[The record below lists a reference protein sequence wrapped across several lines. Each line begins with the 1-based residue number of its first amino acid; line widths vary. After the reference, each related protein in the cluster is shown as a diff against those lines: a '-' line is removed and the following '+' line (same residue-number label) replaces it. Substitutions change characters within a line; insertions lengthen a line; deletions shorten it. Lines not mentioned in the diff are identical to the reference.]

1 MAQICNRSQ
10 RLTASERRAEA
21 IVLRRSGL
29 SLQATADKLG
39 VSYALIQRDIA
50 TYMRRLD
57 EQNMAGVAAIR
68 AQEFEE
74 LQQASDRLN
83 HQIHQE
89 GEYGRIS
96 ELVKVS
102 ESKRKLYAVDVQ
114 PVKKAEVVHRREVA
128 VQLITTLRTELDPH
142 VFGEVLNVLT
152 RSQEF
157 NYLGGSIEGGSETGG
172 PPDRALLNGY
182 SDSQGANQD

>member
-1 MAQICNRSQ
+1 M
-10 RLTASERRAEA
+10 T
-21 IVLRRSGL
+21 
-29 SLQATADKLG
+29 LQAIADQLG
-39 VSYALIQRDIA
+39 VSYAIIQRDLKK
-50 TYMRRLD
+50 YMNRLD
-57 EQNMAGVAAIR
+57 QENMAGVAAIR
-68 AQEFEE
+68 AAEFE
-74 LQQASDRLN
+74 RLERMSA
-83 HQIHQE
+83 QLDQKIFDE
-89 GEYGRIS
+89 GETGRIDS
-96 ELVKVS
+96 ALKVS
-102 ESKRKLYAVDVQ
+102 AEKRKLYAVDVQ

-157 NYLGGSIEGGSETGG
+157 NYLGGAVEGGSETGG